1 MKVTMIDPPSG
12 WRYGFPKPLPEEV
25 KDDVLSWLIGEG
37 YPQSEIDRCGE
48 HFYCR
53 YWETTLDN

>member
-1 MKVTMIDPPSG
+1 MTVTIIDPPNG

-25 KDDVLSWLIGEG
+25 KDNVLSWLISEG
-37 YPQSEIDRCGE
+37 YPQSEIDRYGE